1 VEEGGHVHQRQHSH
15 HHDTHLKQDASYIS
29 LLARGSC
36 ESSTADA
43 DVVEE
48 NKQAMQYLMQSTAER
63 DVQCAMVVAETTYFY
78 PLSSSKLGRSSDEGG
93 IWALRGISLS
103 LKLGE
108 CFGLLG
114 RYDV

>member
-1 VEEGGHVHQRQHSH
+1 
-15 HHDTHLKQDASYIS
+15 
-29 LLARGSC
+29 
-36 ESSTADA
+36 
-43 DVVEE
+43 
-48 NKQAMQYLMQSTAER
+48 
-63 DVQCAMVVAETTYFY
+63 MVVAETTYFY